1 MTTIREG
8 RLRGLLLAAVVPVSV
23 AFSSSP
29 AAEAAAAADG
39 DAQVDSSAAGLLVF
53 APLAVGAALIVS
65 LVLVRRQQ
73 RKERRH
79 LVKMLLTDGL
89 TGLSNR
95 RRLDNDL
102 DGCAEAT
109 VPVAVAMIDIDRFKQ
124 LNDRQGHV
132 IGDLVLRRVAEGIAS
147 KVRSTDVVYRYGGEE
162 FCVLLPGAS
171 EENAR
176 LVIERVRAHVETLD
190 FSDIGESVTVSA
202 GVACGPGQAAREFLD
217 EADRALFSAK
227 DAGRN
232 RVFVASA
239 SD

>member
-1 MTTIREG
+1 MR
-8 RLRGLLLAAVVPVSV
+8 AAVVSASV
-23 AFSSSP
+23 VLIASP
-29 AAEAAAAADG
+29 AGAAATAAEADS
-39 DAQVDSSAAGLLVF
+39 AQAGPSTAAGFLIF
-53 APLAVGAALIVS
+53 APIAVVVAFVIS
-65 LVLVRRQQ
+65 FFYVRKQQ
-73 RKERRH
+73 RRERRY

-102 DGCAEAT
+102 DGCADAD
-109 VPVAVAMIDIDRFKQ
+109 VPIAVAMIDIDRFKQ

-132 IGDLVLRRVAEGIAS
+132 IGDVVLQRVAEAIAS
-147 KVRSTDVVYRYGGEE
+147 KVRETDVVYRYGGEE

-171 EENAR
+171 EENAV

-202 GVACGPGQAAREFLD
+202 GVACGPGFEAREFLD

-232 RVFVASA
+232 RVMSA
-239 SD
+239 SDAD